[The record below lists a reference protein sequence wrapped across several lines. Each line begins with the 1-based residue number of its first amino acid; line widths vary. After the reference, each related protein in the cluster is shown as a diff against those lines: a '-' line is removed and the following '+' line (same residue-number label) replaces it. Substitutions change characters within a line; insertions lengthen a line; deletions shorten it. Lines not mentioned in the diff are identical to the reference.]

1 MPNSAM
7 YYLRFGKFTLIPYS
21 SAVLLVRA
29 AGLLNPMGIQPV
41 RQICPASNGGR
52 EVRLLW
58 LRYYIPTHQESRGPN
73 STAACW

>member
-29 AGLLNPMGIQPV
+29 AGLLNPMGVQLV
-41 RQICPASNGGR
+41 WQSALPATEGAKSGSCG
-52 EVRLLW
+52 
-58 LRYYIPTHQESRGPN
+58 
-73 STAACW
+73 